1 MTDAFQHYLQEKTS
15 LTAEQIIDISKTTRV
30 KEVKKGTILLTQGD
44 VCSEMYFVA
53 EGMLRSF
60 TVDASGKEHIVQ
72 FSPEN
77 WWTGDR
83 DSFYYRQ
90 PSLFSIDAI
99 EPSRLVVLHLDFFE
113 RAAAFGDAFYHFN
126 TMALHNSIRYMQR
139 RIISLLSA
147 TAEERYLEFCK
158 LYPSL
163 NLRVPQWMIATY
175 LGITPE
181 SLSRVRKE
189 LARRNFKSA

>member
-1 MTDAFQHYLQEKTS
+1 MIDLFKTYLQKRTQIS
-15 LTAEQIIDISKTTRV
+15 DGQFAEISATLKV
-30 KEVKKGTILLTQGD
+30 KDVKKGTILLTQGD
-44 VCSEMYFVA
+44 ICSEMYFVA

-60 TVDASGKEHIVQ
+60 TVDTVGKEHIVQ

-83 DSFYYRQ
+83 NSFYYNE
-90 PSLFSIDAI
+90 PSLFSIDAV
-99 EPSRLVVLHLDFFE
+99 EPSSVVVLTPDFFE
-113 RAAAFGDAFYHFN
+113 RSLSLSADFHRFN
-126 TMALHNSIRYMQR
+126 TLALHNSIRYMQR
-139 RIISLLSA
+139 RIVSLLSA
-147 TAEERYLEFCK
+147 TAEERYLEFIK

-189 LARRNFKSA
+189 LARRNFRR

>member
-1 MTDAFQHYLQEKTS
+1 MIDVFKNYLQERAQLS
-15 LTAEQIIDISKTTRV
+15 DEQFTQISATLKE
-30 KEVKKGTILLTQGD
+30 KEVKKGHVLLTQGD
-44 VCSEMYFVA
+44 ICSEMYFVT
-53 EGMLRSF
+53 EGLLRSF
-60 TVDASGKEHIVQ
+60 TVDSSGKEHIVQ

-83 DSFYYRQ
+83 NSFYYNE
-90 PSLFSIDAI
+90 PSLFSIDAV
-99 EPSRLVVLHLDFFE
+99 EPAKLVVLTHDFFE
-113 RAAAFGDAFYHFN
+113 RSLSLSAGFHRFN
-126 TMALHNSIRYMQR
+126 TLALHNSIRYMQR
-139 RIISLLSA
+139 RIVSLLSA
-147 TAEERYLEFCK
+147 TAEERYLEFIK

-189 LARRNFKSA
+189 LARKHFGR

>member
-1 MTDAFQHYLQEKTS
+1 MSNAFQTYLQ
-15 LTAEQIIDISKTTRV
+15 QKTTLKSTQIGELTSATKI
-30 KEVKKGTILLTQGD
+30 KEVKKGTVLLTQGD

-53 EGMLRSF
+53 GGMLRSF
-60 TVDASGKEHIVQ
+60 TIDSSGKEHIVQ

-83 DSFYYRQ
+83 NSFYHSQ

-99 EPSRLVVLHLDFFE
+99 EPSQLVVLSRDFFE
-113 RAAAFGDAFYHFN
+113 KANRLGTDFYAFN

-139 RIISLLSA
+139 RIVSLLSA
-147 TAEERYLEFCK
+147 TAEERYLEFIK

-189 LARRNFKSA
+189 LAGKNFKPV